1 MKKYNGNISKQ
12 LNSLMSE
19 RLLVQKTL
27 GNLAKLSGAIRVI
40 YGETYDKYGITI
52 DSLKYYLFL
61 EYLALVMGNDT
72 KCMIVE
78 GDLHSVINPS
88 VVEKDSLVVE
98 GRRRVEQISKILEK
112 LHIKQVSVRLMSDLF
127 SEQKVINLVSK
138 VSTLVKA
145 RADLQDMLIP
155 TVLKNRVAQERE
167 SGFRYAAEAIGL
179 ALCFDLKVGPP
190 REENYDTVAYVIGR
204 EVGRKYES
212 IYLRPSYPFSPDFSY
227 YLTHP
232 EVEQYGLTPYKAG
245 SNKLESQRIVLGKTT
260 DQEIR
265 DLVAGAYAPMD
276 MAYAN
281 PLVDLATIMEMAEQI
296 KRNEINPTK
305 LGTRIR
311 HLMGY
316 REKLIAKIIQFV
328 REVS

>member
-1 MKKYNGNISKQ
+1 M
-12 LNSLMSE
+12 
-19 RLLVQKTL
+19 QKTL
-27 GNLAKLSGAIRVI
+27 GMANDVCDGERIL

-61 EYLALVMGNDT
+61 EYLARTVGKEVQCT
-72 KCMIVE
+72 VVE

-88 VVEKDSLVVE
+88 VVEKDLLVVE
-98 GRRRVEQISKILEK
+98 GRRRVEQISKILGK
-112 LHIKQVSVRLMSDLF
+112 LKIKQVSVRLMSDLF
-127 SEQKVINLVSK
+127 REQKIIDLVSK
-138 VSTLVKA
+138 VSNLVNNSG
-145 RADLQDMLIP
+145 DLQDKLIP
-155 TVLKNRVAQERE
+155 TVLQNRVAQERE

-179 ALCFDLKVGPP
+179 ALYFDLKVGPP
-190 REENYDTVAYVIGR
+190 REENYDIVAQIIGR
-204 EVGRKYES
+204 EVGRKYDS
-212 IYLRPSYPFSPDFSY
+212 IYLRPSYPFTPDFSY

-232 EVEQYGLTPYKAG
+232 EIEEYGLTPYKAG

-265 DLVAGAYAPMD
+265 DLVARAYAPTD

-281 PLVDLATIMEMAEQI
+281 PLVDLAVIVEVAKQI

-311 HLMGY
+311 LLVGD
-316 REKLIAKIIQFV
+316 REKLIVKIIQLT
-328 REVS
+328 REVL